1 MKTLTKKQEQI
12 LESLLKKNRD
22 TLDMFWS
29 DKRREAKENDL
40 FISNYGQK
48 MMIVLRSTLKDSYI
62 AEC

>member
-22 TLDMFWS
+22 TLDMFWT